1 MERPRTTSEEADMV
15 SQQGDLALLDHPVA
29 QELLRSPL
37 PARLA
42 YVRTDGA
49 PDVVP
54 IGFHWNGNEFVLGTF
69 PDTVKMRALHD
80 GDKVALSI
88 DSDTMPYQV
97 LRIRGTARTDL
108 VEGIAPEYEAMIRRT
123 LGDEGGQGWL
133 EQMRPIVT
141 SMARIFVTPEW
152 VCVQDFQTRFPNELE
167 RAMER
172 AGAQS

>member
-1 MERPRTTSEEADMV
+1 MV

-37 PARLA
+37 PAHLA
-42 YVRTDGA
+42 YVRSDGA

-69 PDTVKMRALHD
+69 PNTVKMHALHD

-88 DSDTMPYQV
+88 DSDSMPYKV
-97 LRIRGTARTDL
+97 LRIRGNVRTD
-108 VEGIAPEYEAMIRRT
+108 VVDGVAPEYEAMTRRT
-123 LGDEGGQGWL
+123 LGDEAGAGWI
-133 EQMRPIVT
+133 EQMRSIT
-141 SMARIFVTPEW
+141 ATMARIFVTPEW

-167 RAMER
+167 RAME
-172 AGAQS
+172 AVT

>member
-1 MERPRTTSEEADMV
+1 MV

-37 PARLA
+37 PAHLA
-42 YVRTDGA
+42 YVRSDGA

-69 PDTVKMRALHD
+69 PNTVKMHALHD

-88 DSDTMPYQV
+88 DSDSMPYKV
-97 LRIRGTARTDL
+97 LRIRGNVRTD
-108 VEGIAPEYEAMIRRT
+108 VVDGVAPEYEAMTRRT
-123 LGDEGGQGWL
+123 LGDEAGAGWI
-133 EQMRPIVT
+133 EQMRSIT
-141 SMARIFVTPEW
+141 ATMARIFVTPEW

-167 RAMER
+167 RAME
-172 AGAQS
+172 SVT

>member
-1 MERPRTTSEEADMV
+1 MV
-15 SQQGDLALLDHPVA
+15 SQQGDLALLKHPVA

-42 YVRTDGA
+42 YVRSDGA

-54 IGFHWNGNEFVLGTF
+54 IGFHWNGTEFVLGTF
-69 PDTVKMRALHD
+69 PNTVKMHALHD

-88 DSDTMPYQV
+88 DTDTMPYQV
-97 LRIRGTARTDL
+97 LRIRGSVRTDV
-108 VEGIAPEYEAMIRRT
+108 VEGIAPEYEAMTRRS
-123 LGDEGGQGWL
+123 LGDEAGQEWI
-133 EQMRPIVT
+133 EQMRPMVST
-141 SMARIFVTPEW
+141 MARIFVTPEW

-172 AGAQS
+172 AGVQS